1 MSRSSTVSRQP
12 MEMGREVAMWAQGYD
27 GPGAAW
33 SAPIMAT
40 VRRMIHVAGP
50 IAVEA
55 VLQGGVRQ
63 VERVLVGPN
72 RRKGV
77 DALLATCR
85 NRAIPIEEVSDG
97 FLATLDSRPGGI
109 VAEVGERSFLAP
121 DALWD
126 EPLPFVAHMD
136 GVEDPFNFGQ
146 AVRTL
151 YASGSDGVLLPERNW
166 MTATATVT
174 RSSAGASEF
183 MPMAI
188 QSATDAVEA
197 AISRGVAVIATSDR
211 AERDIHEV
219 DLSRAVLVLFG
230 GEKRGVTR
238 SLLSRVETVRIPYG
252 RQFPRSLGTVAATSV
267 VAFEVMRQRNQGRQI
282 LADR

>member
-1 MSRSSTVSRQP
+1 
-12 MEMGREVAMWAQGYD
+12 
-27 GPGAAW
+27 
-33 SAPIMAT
+33 
-40 VRRMIHVAGP
+40 MIHVAGP

-55 VLQGGVRQ
+55 VLQGGVRR

-77 DALLATCR
+77 DTLLAACR
-85 NRAIPIEEVSDG
+85 GRGILVEEVTDG
-97 FLATLDSRPGGI
+97 ALAALDPRPGGI
-109 VAEVGERSFLAP
+109 IAEVGERSFLEP
-121 DALWD
+121 DALWND
-126 EPLPFVAHMD
+126 PLPFVAHLD

-151 YASGSDGVLLPERNW
+151 YAAGCDGTLLPERNW

-188 QSATDAVEA
+188 QSAGDAVESA
-197 AISRGVAVIATSDR
+197 AGRGVAVIATSDR
-211 AERDIHEV
+211 ADQDIHDV
-219 DLSRAVLVLFG
+219 DLSGPLLVLFG

-238 SLLSRVETVRIPYG
+238 SLLSQVETVRIPYG
-252 RQFPRSLGTVAATSV
+252 RRFPRSLGTVAATSV
-267 VAFEVMRQRNQGRQI
+267 VAFEVMRQRNPARQGSAGAPGQ
-282 LADR
+282 